1 MANKHMKGC
10 LTSLTI
16 KVMPIKT
23 SKRYHYVPP
32 CPRCGSKKTGRF
44 LFMMN
49 TYNGVEKAISD
60 CMANG
65 ELVKIRTSF
74 QSQYENAYCE
84 DCGCEWN
91 ANIQDIPATEE
102 QIRHQMDIRGITKES
117 VESVKNIRKITK
129 KSIKDK
135 KKSEK
140 AMKKQ
145 EKKEKREKLKQEK
158 QKIKNRRKNI
168 L

>member
-1 MANKHMKGC
+1 MFFK
-10 LTSLTI
+10 
-16 KVMPIKT
+16 
-23 SKRYHYVPP
+23 KRYHYVPP
-32 CPRCGSKKTGRF
+32 CPRCGRKKTGRF